1 MKNDETTLLLP
12 HRRFSP
18 LNGRSVIVS
27 AQRGQRPWQGQ
38 QEAGTVRAG
47 AAHDPNCH
55 LCAGNTRTNGETN
68 PAYTGTYVF
77 ANDFPALAAQAA
89 ETSAVDEALFRS
101 EPAQGVCRVI
111 CYSPDHS
118 RSLPEMSVAAI
129 TEVVA
134 TWMALSAELGA
145 THASVQVFENKGAMM
160 GCSAPHP
167 HGQVWATEFVPDEV
181 AQEDL
186 NQRRYLEAHGRA
198 MLLDCVDR
206 ERVAG
211 TRCVVETEHWLA
223 VVPFWATWPFETLL
237 LPKFP
242 VTRLTE
248 LLPVQ
253 ATDLAVALKRLTSRY
268 DNLFQCSFPY
278 SMGWHGAPFDQA
290 DTGHWQL
297 HAHFFPPL
305 LRSATVRKFMAG
317 FELLGE
323 AQRDLTPEQAAER
336 LRAVSDEVAR

>member
-1 MKNDETTLLLP
+1 MMKNDETSLLLP
-12 HRRFSP
+12 HRRFNP

-38 QEAGTVRAG
+38 QEPGAVRAG
-47 AAHDPNCH
+47 VAHDPSCY
-55 LCAGNTRTNGETN
+55 LCVGNARTSGETN

-77 ANDFPALAAQAA
+77 ANDFPALAGQPAEPSAA
-89 ETSAVDEALFRS
+89 DEALFRS

-118 RSLPEMSVAAI
+118 RSLPEMSVAEI

-134 TWMALSAELGA
+134 TWMAQSAELGLN
-145 THASVQVFENKGAMM
+145 HACVQVFENKGAMM

-186 NQRRYLEAHGRA
+186 HQRRYLETQGRA

-206 ERVAG
+206 ELADGRRV
-211 TRCVVETEHWLA
+211 VVETEHWLA
-223 VVPFWATWPFETLL
+223 IVPFWATWPFETLL

-242 VTRLTE
+242 VARLTE
-248 LLPVQ
+248 LLP
-253 ATDLAVALKRLTSRY
+253 T
-268 DNLFQCSFPY
+268 
-278 SMGWHGAPFDQA
+278 
-290 DTGHWQL
+290 
-297 HAHFFPPL
+297 
-305 LRSATVRKFMAG
+305 
-317 FELLGE
+317 
-323 AQRDLTPEQAAER
+323 QAAD
-336 LRAVSDEVAR
+336 LVARETAPSLFEK